1 MSNWRYHIKNFAFQP
16 VCWQLPPLYFSL
28 RARCAGVL
36 GVNLIRYLLA
46 KGQRASSLDIS
57 AFEFKDLIDSI
68 KVITGDVRDRQ
79 VVQHAMEG
87 IDIVVHTAAAL
98 PLYKPEDIISTQV
111 DGTRIVLDAALANA
125 VERVIHISSSAVYG
139 IPDHHPLKE
148 GDERR
153 GVGHYG
159 VSKVMGEEVCEEYR
173 ERGMC
178 IPILRPKSFV
188 GPERLGIFA
197 LLYEWAKDGKNFPVL
212 GKGDLRYQYLD
223 VEDLC
228 DAIWLCASLQC
239 EVTNDTFNIG
249 AKEFGTPRSD
259 FQAVLDYA
267 GFGKR
272 VRSIPEGPS
281 IFMLRIFEQIGF
293 SPLYK
298 WIYETIGKES
308 YLSIDKAECVLGFQ
322 PKYSNK
328 DALIRNFQWY
338 LNNLDSFEHASGVTH
353 GIPWRQG
360 FLRLAKWFF

>member
-1 MSNWRYHIKNFAFQP
+1 M
-16 VCWQLPPLYFSL
+16 
-28 RARCAGVL
+28 

-57 AFEFKDLIDSI
+57 LFAFEDVGGSV
-68 KVITGDVRDRQ
+68 KVTTGDVRDRQ
-79 VVQHAMEG
+79 VVQLAMEG

-98 PLYKPEDIISTQV
+98 PLYKPEDIASTQV
-111 DGTRIVLDAALANA
+111 DGTRNVLDVALANG

-139 IPDHHPLKE
+139 IPDHHPLRE
-148 GDERR
+148 EDERR
-153 GVGHYG
+153 GVGPYG
-159 VSKVMGEEVCEEYR
+159 VAKVMGEEVCEEYR

-197 LLYEWAKDGKNFPVL
+197 LLYDWAKDGKNFPVL

-223 VEDLC
+223 VDDLC

-272 VRSIPEGPS
+272 VIPIPEGPS
-281 IFMLRIFEQIGF
+281 IFMLRLFERLGF

-308 YLSIDKAECVLGFQ
+308 FVSIDKAERVLGFR
-322 PKYSNK
+322 PRYSNK

-338 LNNLDSFEHASGVTH
+338 LDNLDRFEHASGVTH
-353 GIPWRQG
+353 GLPWRQG
-360 FLRLAKWFF
+360 ILKLAKWVF